1 MEYSQNGYSSVE
13 KQEKS
18 RKSSFLNF
26 SCFSALQWPFCA
38 LSILFFSL
46 IFRTGVRKTAHFPH
60 MCGKR
65 KIKKSILLYSFI
77 KFAVKKGF
85 STINFPFSRSHLVC
99 KIEKLVT
106 DLPPRL
112 CLGCKIVTRF
122 SFFKLETP
130 EKRKIIVS
138 KRFFHTKFDKFI

>member
-1 MEYSQNGYSSVE
+1 MEA
-13 KQEKS
+13 K
-18 RKSSFLNF
+18 RFFLIF
-26 SCFSALQWPFCA
+26 PVFSALQWPFCA

-60 MCGKR
+60 SSAENSKR
-65 KIKKSILLYSFI
+65 KIKKSILLYSFV
-77 KFAVKKGF
+77 KFAVQKSFFHYK
-85 STINFPFSRSHLVC
+85 FPFSRSHLVW
-99 KIEKLVT
+99 KIENLVT

-112 CLGCKIVTRF
+112 RLGCKIVTRF

-130 EKRKIIVS
+130 GKRKIIVS